1 MAKKK
6 KVRLQDIANST
17 GYSIATISHFIN
29 KTRNIEDSTQ
39 KTIVKA
45 MEELGYQLPTPRI
58 YKQKD
63 ITIGLIISD
72 IQVDYFA
79 EIIKYTEEFVSKNG
93 YNLLIMDS
101 EENPQKEKSSI
112 EYMMNK
118 GVAGIILA
126 PANTKSDLSFCKHFP
141 IIQID
146 RKLDQDFFDFVG
158 IDNFTTTYMMTKKL
172 GNKSLDSIGF
182 ITFPVDNYTA
192 RERLKGYK
200 LATIENN
207 QYQEDHILTISYD
220 TEEDSKDIA
229 TFLQENPSIHALICT
244 STNICNAAL
253 TAIKTLEHAAIS
265 KICTFDDNK
274 WLNHLAMPIDSV
286 KQPTQ
291 AIAISACE
299 LLLNRILTQETM
311 NEPKKVYLNS
321 KIIERNTEYLR

>member
-6 KVRLQDIANST
+6 KVRLQDIADST

-39 KTIVKA
+39 KTILKA
-45 MEELGYQLPTPRI
+45 IEELGYQLPSSRI
-58 YKQKD
+58 YNQKD

-72 IQVDYFA
+72 IRVDYFA
-79 EIIKYTEEFVSKNG
+79 EIIKYAEDFVYKNG

-101 EENPQKEKSSI
+101 EENAVKEKASI
-112 EYMMNK
+112 EYMIDK

-172 GNKSLDSIGF
+172 EKKGLDSIGF

-200 LATIENN
+200 LATIEND

-220 TEEDSKDIA
+220 TEEGMKDIDR
-229 TFLQENPSIHALICT
+229 FLHQHPSLHSLICT
-244 STNICNAAL
+244 STNICNLAL
-253 TAIKTLEHAAIS
+253 EANKEIQESTIH
-265 KICTFDDNK
+265 KICTFDDNQ

-299 LLLNRILTQETM
+299 LLLNKIIT
-311 NEPKKVYLNS
+311 NEKVYESKNVYLNS
-321 KIIERNTEYLR
+321 KIIERN